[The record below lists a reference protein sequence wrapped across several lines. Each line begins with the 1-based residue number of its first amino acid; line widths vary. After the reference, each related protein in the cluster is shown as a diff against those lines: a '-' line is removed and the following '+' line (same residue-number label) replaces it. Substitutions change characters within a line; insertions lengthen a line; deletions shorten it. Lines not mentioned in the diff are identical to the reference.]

1 MSIPAAARPSPIPKP
16 QSLSSFVDADGR
28 LSPDGVE
35 LLAAWRDYMLG
46 NSRII
51 PCESAF
57 AANVYTLTPR
67 APACV
72 IEKYCDYD
80 GFAFVAA
87 AASTAAVTAKV
98 VTGGQTLATLKVYK
112 SNGLTQAGNT
122 DIGNGLFYI
131 AFYVDALDTGAGGL
145 VLK

>member
-1 MSIPAAARPSPIPKP
+1 MTIPAAARPNPIPAPNKLVALTNRDGT
-16 QSLSSFVDADGR
+16 LSTAG
-28 LSPDGVE
+28 LQMLE
-35 LLAAWRDYMLG
+35 QWRDYSLG
-46 NSRII
+46 TSRII
-51 PCESAF
+51 PCESGF

-87 AASTAAVTAKV
+87 GSSTGAVTAKV
-98 VTGGQTLATLKVYK
+98 STGDGDLATLKVFK
-112 SNGLTQAGNT
+112 SNGASQAGNG
-122 DIGNGLFYI
+122 DIVAGSFYF
-131 AFYVDALDTGAGGL
+131 AFYVDALDSAAGGF